1 MLQWKNQKKEGEG
14 PGMQRRKEED
24 LQKPF
29 VESLRLHAFY
39 QGKIEVALKCPVRDY
54 NDFALWYTP
63 GVAEVSRRIFMD
75 KALSFQYTNRWNSV
89 AVVSDGSRVLGL
101 GNIGPEAA
109 LPVMEGKALLF
120 RYLGGVDA
128 FPLCVKVR
136 HHRELI
142 DFVTMIE
149 PSFGGIN
156 LEDIAQ
162 PACFE
167 ILEKL
172 KKMLH
177 IPVWHDDQ
185 QGTALVVLAGLLGA
199 LSVVGKKMEEVRVA
213 LIGAGASNVRIAH
226 LLMKAGI
233 KGEHMV
239 LCDSKGILSPDRNDL
254 RESNPWKWELC
265 LLTNGE
271 NVKGGPREAIE
282 GRDVLIALSTP
293 GPGVIK
299 PEWIRGMNR
308 EAIVFACA
316 NPTPE
321 IWPWEA
327 KEAGARIVATG
338 RSDFP
343 NQINN
348 SLGFPGLFR
357 GVLSVRARAITD
369 EMCVEA
375 AQALYRYA
383 FSRGLHEEYIIP
395 RMEEWEVY
403 VEEAKAVALKAQEQ
417 GLTERVATAEE
428 IEQEAKKIIER
439 ARLLVQEA
447 MEKGYIPLPV
457 RENNP

>member
-1 MLQWKNQKKEGEG
+1 ME
-14 PGMQRRKEED
+14 RKREED
-24 LQKPF
+24 LRKPF
-29 VESLRLHAFY
+29 IESLKLHAFY
-39 QGKIEVALKCPVRDY
+39 QGKIEINLKCPVRSYD
-54 NDFALWYTP
+54 DFALWYTP
-63 GVAEVSRRIFMD
+63 GVAEVSRRIFEE
-75 KALSFQYTNRWNSV
+75 KSLSFQYTNRWNSV

-128 FPLCVKVR
+128 VPLCVKVEKP
-136 HHRELI
+136 HDLI

-162 PACFE
+162 PVCFE
-167 ILEKL
+167 ILEEL
-172 KKMLH
+172 KKKLR

-199 LSVVGKKMEEVRVA
+199 LDVVGKKKEDVRVT

-226 LLMKAGI
+226 LLMKAGV
-233 KGEHMV
+233 KGEHIV
-239 LCDSKGILSPDRNDL
+239 LCDSKGILSRERRDL
-254 RESNPWKWELC
+254 EKENPWKWELC
-265 LLTNGE
+265 CLTNGD
-271 NVKGGPREAIE
+271 NIQGGKKEAIE
-282 GRDVLIALSTP
+282 GSDVLIALSAP
-293 GPGVIK
+293 GPGVIL
-299 PEWIRGMNR
+299 PEWVQRMNR
-308 EAIVFACA
+308 DAIVFACA

-327 KEAGARIVATG
+327 KAAGARVVATG

-375 AQALYRYA
+375 ARALYHHAR
-383 FSRGLHEEYIIP
+383 SRGLSEEYIVP
-395 RMEEWEVY
+395 SMEEWEVY
-403 VEEAKAVALKAQEQ
+403 IEEAKAVALKAQEQ
-417 GLTERVATAEE
+417 GLAERVLSVKE
-428 IEQEAKKIIER
+428 IEDEVRMIIER
-439 ARLLVQEA
+439 ARSMVQNA
-447 MEKGYIPLPV
+447 MEKGYIPLPAEE
-457 RENNP
+457 R

>member
-1 MLQWKNQKKEGEG
+1 ME
-14 PGMQRRKEED
+14 RKREED
-24 LQKPF
+24 LRKPF
-29 VESLRLHAFY
+29 IESLKLHAFY
-39 QGKIEVALKCPVRDY
+39 RGKIEINLKCPVRSYD
-54 NDFALWYTP
+54 DFALWYTP
-63 GVAEVSRRIFMD
+63 GVAEVSRRIFEE
-75 KALSFQYTNRWNSV
+75 KSLSFQYTNRWNSV

-128 FPLCVKVR
+128 VPLCVRVEKP
-136 HHRELI
+136 HDLI
-142 DFVTMIE
+142 DFVAMIE

-167 ILEKL
+167 ILEEL
-172 KKMLH
+172 KKRLR

-199 LSVVGKKMEEVRVA
+199 LDVVGKKKEDVRVT

-226 LLMKAGI
+226 LLMKAGV

-239 LCDSKGILSPDRNDL
+239 LCDSKGILSRERKDL
-254 RESNPWKWELC
+254 EKTNPWKWELC
-265 LLTNGE
+265 CLTNGD
-271 NVKGGPREAIE
+271 NIQGDKKEAIE
-282 GRDVLIALSTP
+282 GSDVLIALSTP
-293 GPGVIK
+293 GPGIIL
-299 PEWIRGMNR
+299 PEWIQRMNR
-308 EAIVFACA
+308 DAVVFACA

-327 KEAGARIVATG
+327 KAAGARIVATG

-357 GVLSVRARAITD
+357 GVLSAQARAITD

-375 AQALYRYA
+375 ARALYHHAR
-383 FSRGLHEEYIIP
+383 SKGLSEEYIIP
-395 RMEEWEVY
+395 SMEEWEVY
-403 VEEAKAVALKAQEQ
+403 IEEAKAVALKAQEQ
-417 GLTERVATAEE
+417 GLAGRVLDEKE
-428 IEQEAKKIIER
+428 IEDEVRMIIER
-439 ARLLVQEA
+439 ARSLVQSA
-447 MEKGYIPLPV
+447 MEKGYIPLPAK
-457 RENNP
+457 EQ